1 MNQAASFG
9 ATRPIIPAGTQLNGI
24 YEIDEPIA
32 AGGMGEIYKG
42 HAIQTG
48 DIVAIK
54 LIRSDMAEA
63 EAALA
68 LFRKEASALH
78 NLYHEAIVRYYV
90 FTVDP
95 ILNRPYLA
103 MEFVDGLSLSA
114 VLRGGPLA
122 FEAVYRLMQRI
133 AAGLHAAH
141 ERGIVHRD
149 VSPDNIIIPAGDM
162 SRAKIIDFGIARSTR
177 LGDDGT
183 VIGSGFAGK
192 YNYVSP
198 EQLGLFGGDVTP
210 RSDIYSLGLVLA
222 EALRHGPVD
231 MGGSH
236 VDVIEKRRQVPDIG
250 PIDSRLRPLIEQ
262 MLQPNPDDRP
272 ESMAEVAAWQTGSST
287 TVRHTN
293 LKLRQRSTTQ
303 VKPKS
308 KQRQNSE
315 AGVSQRALLIGGGFF
330 AAATFIALGL
340 YLVLRPA
347 ASVPPSSPPVLQA
360 GDAPPL
366 INSETPPSVVSSGE
380 SEISH
385 VGSGLAAP
393 ADIGKLPLGGQ
404 PGADL
409 ITLSDLNQ
417 TDPARRQK
425 INAVTQ
431 YINQYEGGDCFFV
444 KPVQVAESG
453 AVLEGYGASAAPFQV
468 LDDAFR
474 RSQGFEADIGVRQ
487 VSTGQCPVVAFLGRL
502 RARAAIAPHL
512 DLASATLKSGQ
523 ALAGTVTELDGRQV
537 DLLLIADDGSVRS
550 VPAIG
555 EDKLTFSLHPGAEL
569 AYGKSQFLLA
579 VASNKPLAALH
590 AAKLA
595 NADKLFPQLLAEA
608 DKTNQQL
615 TVSAKLFKVD
625 R

>member
-9 ATRPIIPAGTQLNGI
+9 ATRPIIPPGTQLNGI

-90 FTVDP
+90 FTIDP
-95 ILNRPYLA
+95 NLNRPYLA
-103 MEFVDGLSLSA
+103 MEYVDGQSLSA
-114 VLRGGPLA
+114 MLRGGPLA

-133 AAGLHAAH
+133 AAGLNAAH

-236 VDVIEKRRQVPDIG
+236 VDVIEKRRSVPDIG

-272 ESMAEVAAWQTGSST
+272 ASMAEVAEWVAGPGT
-287 TVRHTN
+287 TVRHTG
-293 LKLRQRSTTQ
+293 LKLRQKSATQ
-303 VKPKS
+303 FKPKQ
-308 KQRQNSE
+308 KLRQE
-315 AGVSQRALLIGGGFF
+315 PGTAGPQRAMLIGGGAF
-330 AAATFIALGL
+330 AAATLVAIGL
-340 YLVLRPA
+340 YLVLRPSANVAPPA
-347 ASVPPSSPPVLQA
+347 APVLQA
-360 GDAPPL
+360 DQAPAL
-366 INSETPPSVVSSGE
+366 TNSETPPQALPGE
-380 SEISH
+380 PEVSH
-385 VGSGLAAP
+385 VGFGLAAP
-393 ADIGKLPLGGQ
+393 ADIGKLVLGTQ
-404 PGADL
+404 PGAD
-409 ITLSDLNQ
+409 IQTLLDQSG
-417 TDPARRQK
+417 DPARRQK
-425 INAVTQ
+425 ISAVTQ
-431 YINQYEGGDCFFV
+431 YINQYDGGDCFFV

-453 AVLEGYGASAAPFQV
+453 AVLEGYATSAAPFQV
-468 LDDAFR
+468 MDDAFR
-474 RSQGFEADIGVRQ
+474 RTQGFEADIGVRQ
-487 VSTGQCPVVAFLGRL
+487 VASGECPVVAFLGKL
-502 RARAAIAPHL
+502 RAHAATAPRL
-512 DLASATLKSGQ
+512 ELASATLKSGQ
-523 ALAGTVTELDGRQV
+523 PLSGTLTELDGRQV
-537 DLLLIADDGSVRS
+537 DLLLVADDGSVHA
-550 VPAIG
+550 VPTTG
-555 EDKLTFSLHPGAEL
+555 EDKLSFSLHPGPEL
-569 AYGKSQFLLA
+569 ADGKPQFLLA
-579 VASNKPLAALH
+579 VASTRPVAALH

-595 NADKLFPQLLAEA
+595 NADKLLPQILSEAERA
-608 DKTNQQL
+608 NQQL
-615 TVSAKLFKVD
+615 SVSAKLFKVD